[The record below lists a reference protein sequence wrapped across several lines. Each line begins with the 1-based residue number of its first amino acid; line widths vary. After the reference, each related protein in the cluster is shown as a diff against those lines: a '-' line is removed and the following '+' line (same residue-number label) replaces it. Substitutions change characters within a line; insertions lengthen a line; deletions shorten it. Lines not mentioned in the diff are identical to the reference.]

1 MHTNCMHPWV
11 KYVAHQGF
19 DNDQVAHVSLYCL
32 LLTTYYLLLAYNL
45 LISHLL
51 ILAHREWGLEV
62 DQVAI
67 ETVML
72 AQGAECLGRR
82 VHLAQ

>member
-45 LISHLL
+45 LISTYLYLL
-51 ILAHREWGLEV
+51 
-62 DQVAI
+62 
-67 ETVML
+67 TVNGVSRL
-72 AQGAECLGRR
+72 IR
-82 VHLAQ
+82 